1 MANQWALLIG
11 INQYTALPPLMYAQ
25 ADAVGLRNFF
35 VDEVGMPIDRCVLLS
50 DLSAAIEPY
59 AHYPTAETLRSQL
72 TTLCDTQVQ
81 PGDTL
86 WVFFSGYGMQSGG
99 QDYLLPLDGDPA
111 QLEET
116 ALSATWLLNTLQAAK
131 TDDIVLALDMNR
143 SQGALGRQS
152 LGQQTA
158 ALAKDFGI
166 SLLLACQP
174 QQASHETMAVRH
186 GLFAQALLEGMR
198 YHGCVTVSQL
208 AAYVGD
214 RVPELSQHH
223 WRPPQDPVAVIP
235 AAQKFMM
242 VLPAEAVARLPMTE
256 KAAAA
261 SNEAVGAPPEAT
273 SALAISPEPA
283 PAGTP
288 TPGANEE
295 VAPTAEG
302 DETATGTS
310 PSALWN
316 WGLAGAALVLLL
328 GVFWRYQPMLRNA
341 GPTSE
346 VAGSANSANSAPDA
360 AASAPAESAPA
371 EAPAAEDAPP
381 AESDPGESPDPA
393 DLQPTPEN
401 LGTAPEVAP
410 EVAPETAPAPQE
422 SALQRAE
429 AAIAAQRYGEARAW
443 LELVPVAQQD
453 SRYGQLRQQVA
464 SGTAQAAE
472 RNQALLA
479 EARRQIQPVS
489 ASVFND
495 AIETAR
501 QIPPG
506 DPYYE
511 QAQADIDRWSQII
524 LDLAEGRAA
533 TGDINGAIAAAQ
545 LVPADR
551 PAIYRQAQENIARWQ
566 QQSSN
571 QRLIQQAQGSLQ
583 PGQASSFQ
591 KAIAQLQQ
599 ITPDQPEYPTARDR
613 IVQWSEDILVI
624 ARARAAQSRFS
635 EAIAAAQ
642 LVPTT
647 TPTHAQAQTE
657 IQRWQSQI

>member
-72 TTLCDTQVQ
+72 TSLCETHVQ

-86 WVFFSGYGMQSGG
+86 WVFFSGYGLQSAGE
-99 QDYLLPLDGDPA
+99 DYLLPLDGDPTR
-111 QLEET
+111 LEET
-116 ALSATWLLNTLQAAK
+116 ALSATWLLNSLKAAK
-131 TDDIVLALDMNR
+131 TDHILLALDMNR
-143 SQGALGRQS
+143 SQGALGRQN

-166 SLLLACQP
+166 PLLLACQP

-186 GLFAQALLEGMR
+186 GLFGQALLEGMR
-198 YHGCVTVSQL
+198 YHGCVTVAQL

-242 VLPAEAVARLPMTE
+242 VLPAEAVTRLPMTE

-261 SNEAVGAPPEAT
+261 STEAVSAPPEPT
-273 SALAISPEPA
+273 SALAIAPESA
-283 PAGTP
+283 SADTP
-288 TPGANEE
+288 SVADEA
-295 VAPTAEG
+295 VAPPTSPPAEG
-302 DETATGTS
+302 DGAEAGTS
-310 PSALWN
+310 SSALWN

-341 GPTSE
+341 GPAPE
-346 VAGSANSANSAPDA
+346 VTDSAASAPDM
-360 AASAPAESAPA
+360 AASAPAESVPTDAAPA
-371 EAPAAEDAPP
+371 E
-381 AESDPGESPDPA
+381 SGPGASPEPA

-401 LGTAPEVAP
+401 LGTAPATAP
-410 EVAPETAPAPQE
+410 EPTPQE

-443 LELVPVAQQD
+443 LALVPIAQQD
-453 SRYGQLRQQVA
+453 ERYEQLRQQVA

-511 QAQADIDRWSQII
+511 QAQVDIDRWSQII

-551 PAIYRQAQENIARWQ
+551 PALYRQAQENIARWQ
-566 QQSSN
+566 QQSAN
-571 QRLIQQAQGSLQ
+571 QRLIQQAQASLQ

-642 LVPTT
+642 LVPNT
-647 TPTHAQAQTE
+647 TPIHAQAQTE

>member
-25 ADAVGLRNFF
+25 ADAVGLRNFL

-99 QDYLLPLDGDPA
+99 QDYLLPLDGDPT

-143 SQGALGRQS
+143 SQGALGRQN

-166 SLLLACQP
+166 PLLLACQP

-223 WRPPQDPVAVIP
+223 WRPPQNPVAVIP

-242 VLPAEAVARLPMTE
+242 VLPPEAVTRLPMTE

-261 SNEAVGAPPEAT
+261 SNEAVSVPLEPT
-273 SALAISPEPA
+273 SALAISPESTSADPPPVTDEA
-283 PAGTP
+283 
-288 TPGANEE
+288 
-295 VAPTAEG
+295 VAPSAALPAEG
-302 DETATGTS
+302 DGADTGTS
-310 PSALWN
+310 SSALWN

-341 GPTSE
+341 GPSPE
-346 VAGSANSANSAPDA
+346 VTDSAASAPDA
-360 AASAPAESAPA
+360 AASAPAESVPT
-371 EAPAAEDAPP
+371 DGVP
-381 AESDPGESPDPA
+381 AESVSAAVPAESVPGESLDPA
-393 DLQPTPEN
+393 TLQPTPEN
-401 LGTAPEVAP
+401 LGTAPEVP
-410 EVAPETAPAPQE
+410 DPAPQE

-443 LELVPVAQQD
+443 LELVPIAQQD
-453 SRYGQLRQQVA
+453 ERYEQWRQQVA

-501 QIPPG
+501 QVPPG

-533 TGDINGAIAAAQ
+533 TGNVNGAIAAAQ
-545 LVPADR
+545 LVPTDR

-599 ITPDQPEYPTARDR
+599 ITPDQPEYQTARDR

-642 LVPTT
+642 LVPNT
-647 TPTHAQAQTE
+647 TPTHEQAQTE
-657 IQRWQSQI
+657 IQWWQSQI